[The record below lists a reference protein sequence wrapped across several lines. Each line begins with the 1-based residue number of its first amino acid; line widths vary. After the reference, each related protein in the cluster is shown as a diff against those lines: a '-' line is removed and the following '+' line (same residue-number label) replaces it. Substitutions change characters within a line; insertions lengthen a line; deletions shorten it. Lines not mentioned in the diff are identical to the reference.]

1 MPSLLSFVLAWTTF
15 SLVVS
20 ASCLNSAQHGQ
31 IGFFSKAPL
40 AFGYTH
46 PSPSECA
53 IECESL
59 STCQAWLFT
68 VNGKEC
74 QLYGSGPV
82 AQAQNAGFILGLCG
96 EEHANTPTVSP
107 SSKLVPG
114 PSASRGVVSVFHSS
128 VPASN
133 ANKASADHLKR
144 HQHGHFGH
152 HHNHH

>member
-15 SLVVS
+15 SLAVS
-20 ASCLNSAQHGQ
+20 ASCLNSAQHGK

-74 QLYGSGPV
+74 QLYGSDPV
-82 AQAQNAGFILGLCG
+82 AQAENAGFILGLCG
-96 EEHANTPTVSP
+96 EEHATTPTVSP
-107 SSKLVPG
+107 SPRLAPG
-114 PSASRGVVSVFHSS
+114 PSSSRGVVSVSYSS
-128 VPASN
+128 VPASTTN
-133 ANKASADHLKR
+133 QASADHFKR

>member
-1 MPSLLSFVLAWTTF
+1 MPSLLSFVLAWTIF
-15 SLVVS
+15 SLAVS
-20 ASCLNSAQHGQ
+20 ASCLNSALHGK

-82 AQAQNAGFILGLCG
+82 AQAENAGFILGLCG
-96 EEHANTPTVSP
+96 EEHANTPTVS
-107 SSKLVPG
+107 G
-114 PSASRGVVSVFHSS
+114 PSASRAIVSASHSS
-128 VPASN
+128 VPTPN
-133 ANKASADHLKR
+133 PNKASADHLKR
-144 HQHGHFGH
+144 HQHGHVGH
-152 HHNHH
+152 HHYHH